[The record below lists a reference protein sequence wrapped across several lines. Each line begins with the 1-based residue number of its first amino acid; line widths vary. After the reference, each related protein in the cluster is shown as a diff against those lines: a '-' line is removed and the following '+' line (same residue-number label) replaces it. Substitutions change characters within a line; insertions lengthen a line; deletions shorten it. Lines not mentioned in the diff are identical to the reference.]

1 MFQQASTEAANAFG
15 NGDMYM
21 EKFIERPRHIEFQVL
36 ADEHGNVMSLAGER
50 GVLDSAATSEADRRG
65 SEFDDFA

>member
-36 ADEHGNVMSLAGER
+36 ADEHGNVMSLGER
-50 GVLDSAATSEADRRG
+50 ECSI
-65 SEFDDFA
+65 